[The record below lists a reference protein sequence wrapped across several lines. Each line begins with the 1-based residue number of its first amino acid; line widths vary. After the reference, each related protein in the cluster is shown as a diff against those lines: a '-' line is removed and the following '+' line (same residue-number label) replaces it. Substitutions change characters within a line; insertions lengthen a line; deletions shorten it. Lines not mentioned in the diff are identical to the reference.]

1 MINSS
6 MTQEEKDNKQQLENS
21 AIGSW
26 AGYIYQGVCGMI
38 EAVRLVT
45 EANPMGYSLSLDTL
59 EDFAILNEEG
69 KAISLH
75 QCKDKKG
82 QTDYTEAHNL
92 MLKVK
97 DFLREKDRLADNVSL
112 YFHCNKKV
120 NTPEGISLYTFPD
133 GQDHCEPG
141 NVLTML
147 RMLVEAYRQKEGIVY
162 ESDIVVASLLSLVEK
177 KVLDVQ
183 QKYFNGKDTLKSIA
197 DEESRIPFADIVSLL
212 RSDDKLILSD
222 AVLPQYTKM
231 KYVEHLKREFQTERE
246 EAVHN
251 GNAFDAEKMANI
263 IDAVSMM
270 SEKEWARFLKR
281 IVPDMAVDMQNA
293 HNLCPNEKGE
303 TLFAILNQLRET
315 VLPQIHW
322 VNGQN
327 ENITPTAIRKAPN
340 RLNRLIE
347 DVCRNSG
354 NLDALYEFRWM
365 VADVPGARVDH
376 IFDELNPITDVKEGE
391 GNEEEDKPV
400 YNQRNDMGL
409 YGIEHAP
416 EIL

>member
-1 MINSS
+1 MA
-6 MTQEEKDNKQQLENS
+6 QEEKDNKQQLENS

-38 EAVRLVT
+38 EAVRLIKD
-45 EANPMGYSLSLDTL
+45 ANPMGFCLSLDAL

-75 QCKDKKG
+75 QCKDKKA
-82 QTDYTEAHNL
+82 QTDYEEAHNL
-92 MLKVK
+92 MFQVRDYLK
-97 DFLREKDRLADNVSL
+97 EKNRLTDDVSL
-112 YFHCNKKV
+112 FFHCNKKV
-120 NTPEGISLYTFPD
+120 DIPEGISLYTFPN
-133 GQDHCEPG
+133 GREYCEPG
-141 NVLTML
+141 NVVAML
-147 RMLVEAYRQKEGIVY
+147 SKLVEEYRQKEGIVY
-162 ESDIVVASLLSLVEK
+162 DSDVVVASLLSLVEK

-183 QKYFNGKDTLKSIA
+183 QKYFNSKDALKSIA
-197 DEESRIPFADIVSLL
+197 DEASRIPFSDIVSLL
-212 RSDDKLILSD
+212 RADNKLILSD
-222 AVLPQYTKM
+222 EVLPQYTKM
-231 KYVEHLKREFQTERE
+231 KYVEHLKREFKTEWE
-246 EAVHN
+246 DAIHN
-251 GNAFDAEKMANI
+251 GSAFDAEKMGNV
-263 IDAVSMM
+263 IDTVSMM
-270 SEKEWARFLKR
+270 SEKEWTRFLKR

-303 TLFAILNQLRET
+303 TLFAILNKLRET

-347 DVCRNSG
+347 DIYRNMG
-354 NLDALYEFRWM
+354 NLDVLYEYRWM
-365 VADVPGARVDH
+365 VADAQGAKVDH
-376 IFDELNPITDVKEGE
+376 IFDRLNPITEVKDGKED
-391 GNEEEDKPV
+391 DKPV